1 MTPENLIYLSIDS
14 KLEMDKEMFKDRM
27 ALWEQLF
34 PPQQLSYTLTPSQ
47 L

>member
-1 MTPENLIYLSIDS
+1 
-14 KLEMDKEMFKDRM
+14 MFKDRM

-47 L
+47 LWLKMREVSDNIEES